1 MVSSMKPIINHTD
14 FGSITVDQVGYDHDI
29 LITLAGEIKKRKKK
43 LSKKFFGTSHILSR
57 EEARYIYEKGADK
70 IIIGSG
76 QGGQLTLSD
85 EAAEYFA
92 KKKCRVKLI
101 PTPQA
106 IKLWNESKEKNI
118 GLFHIT
124 C

>member
-1 MVSSMKPIINHTD
+1 MKPTINHSE
-14 FGSITVDQVGYDHDI
+14 FGSITVDQIGYDHDI
-29 LITLAGEIKKRKKK
+29 LITLSGEIKKRKKK

-57 EEARYIYEKGADK
+57 QEAKYIYEKGADG

-76 QGGQLTLSD
+76 QSGQLRLSD
-85 EAAEYFA
+85 EAEEYFTR
-92 KKKCRVKLI
+92 KKCKIKLL

-106 IKLWNESKEKNI
+106 IKLWNESKGKSI